1 MRPIQ
6 PSAFSYLLPQLVQ
19 GQSATLPTSGTTNPM
34 QGNGGFSLQV
44 PDGTVTGG
52 NPRGLG
58 AVDLQMVR
66 TAATQ
71 VASGAQSFAAG
82 IVNRA
87 SGAQSFAIGDSN
99 TASGITA
106 VAIGDRNTASG
117 NDSVAM
123 GSLNTASGIES
134 VAMGD
139 TNTASS
145 SGAVA
150 IGVINTASGGSAVAM
165 GSGCVA
171 SGSNSFAVGQSNTAN
186 ATVSGVFA
194 GSYGTTRSIQGNTV
208 FAASNAP
215 IASAAGAQQTA
226 RLVMGRQTTDAT
238 PTVLTSNTSAAGTT
252 NQVIL
257 ANNSA
262 YFFKGQ
268 VIANVTGAGDTK
280 GWVIEGVMKRG
291 ANAASTTLVGAV
303 TVTSSYADAGASTWA
318 VAVTADTT
326 NGGIKVEVTGQAAT
340 TIRWVCSIDTTE
352 VTF

>member
-19 GQSATLPTSGTTNPM
+19 GRSAALPVSGSANPAL
-34 QGNGGFSLQV
+34 GNGGFALQV
-44 PDGTVTGG
+44 PDNTVMGG

-71 VASGAQSFAAG
+71 VASGTQSFVAG
-82 IVNRA
+82 SGNTASGSWSFAMGESNTANTTYAVAMGGFNDASGSFAIAIGQSNSA
-87 SGAQSFAIGDSN
+87 SGARSVAMGQSNNATSGTAVAMGNSN
-99 TASGITA
+99 TASGDHA
-106 VAIGDRNTASG
+106 VAIGRSHTANSE
-117 NDSVAM
+117 N
-123 GSLNTASGIES
+123 SGI
-134 VAMGD
+134 
-139 TNTASS
+139 
-145 SGAVA
+145 
-150 IGVINTASGGSAVAM
+150 
-165 GSGCVA
+165 
-171 SGSNSFAVGQSNTAN
+171 
-186 ATVSGVFA
+186 FA
-194 GSYGTTRSIQGNTV
+194 GRSGTTRSIIGYTV
-208 FAASNAP
+208 FPASNVP
-215 IASAAGAQQTA
+215 ISTASGAQQTA

-257 ANNSA
+257 SNNSA
-262 YFFKGQ
+262 CFFKGQ

-280 GWVIEGVMKRG
+280 GWVIEGVIKRG
-291 ANAASTTLVGAV
+291 ANAASTALVGTV